1 MSASSPLSP
10 PCGRRSRAKTRKSA
24 VVPAAELPC
33 LSKDEINALPIHA
46 YAGDIRLIREE
57 GDFARALDELWQE
70 DVLGFDTET
79 RPTFTKGKMCPPAL
93 VQLAGKER
101 VYLIQLN
108 RLPFDERLAALL
120 AAPHIVKAGVAIR
133 DDMLA
138 LARLHP
144 FTPGGAAD
152 LAVMAK
158 AKGIKAQGLRSL
170 AANLLGFRISK
181 SAQCSNWEKDEL
193 SLQQIRYAA
202 TDAWVGR
209 ELYAMLA

>member
-1 MSASSPLSP
+1 MSALSAP
-10 PCGRRSRAKTRKSA
+10 SLRTNRRSSVKTRNNAA
-24 VVPAAELPC
+24 VPVAETPC
-33 LSKDEINALPIHA
+33 LSKDEINALPIRA
-46 YAGDIRLIREE
+46 YQGDIRLIREE
-57 GDFARALDELWQE
+57 SDFAVALEQLWQE

-79 RPTFTKGKMCPPAL
+79 RPTFTKGKMSPPAL

-108 RLPFDERLAALL
+108 RLPFDERLAGLL
-120 AAPHIVKAGVAIR
+120 AAPRIVKAGVAIR

-152 LAVMAK
+152 LAVMAR

-181 SAQCSNWEKDEL
+181 SVQCSNWEKDEL

-209 ELYAMLA
+209 ELYALLA